1 MAGGFVDNADVIK
14 AIGEMTGG
22 QAPDPL
28 APGLSTEPV
37 VVGDLPGTEE
47 PVEEAP
53 AAAGWEPPVLGPEGV
68 VEEPEE
74 EELETG
80 EELAEGMVQL
90 PDGSVISQA
99 RLAELAQ
106 IDQAFRQDPRI
117 AGAVREAVE
126 RNGLAGVA
134 PAPQP
139 PVPPIPGYTPQ
150 GYQPAPYTPP
160 APAAQ
165 APVQPQFDPR
175 LLPPDVD
182 PDDPTVR
189 WIVSQQQ
196 AQSQQLAQREQA
208 IQAQLAAQ
216 QQRSAA
222 AGIQEA
228 RDKIAR
234 TYPHLTFDDIASA
247 EAQAGARG
255 LGFHFTSMY
264 GEDYGRAF
272 YEAIETAAVA
282 MPELRQKILAPAP
295 SASVTPIRGKQG
307 EKAAKLTALA
317 GSGGTAPRTEPA
329 PQKLT
334 REQKVEGMAEM
345 IAQSLA
351 ANT

>member
-1 MAGGFVDNADVIK
+1 MAGGFVDNADVLK
-14 AIGEMTGG
+14 AIGEMTGET
-22 QAPDPL
+22 PDPL

-37 VVGDLPGTEE
+37 VVGDLPGEE
-47 PVEEAP
+47 TPVEPP
-53 AAAGWEPPVLGPEGV
+53 AAAGGVPPAVGPAGGFGE
-68 VEEPEE
+68 EEPEE
-74 EELETG
+74 EEAG
-80 EELAEGMVQL
+80 EVLAEGMVQL
-90 PDGSVISQA
+90 PDGSVISTA
-99 RLAELAQ
+99 RLQELAT

-126 RNGLAGVA
+126 RNGIAAVA
-134 PAPQP
+134 PPPQP
-139 PVPPIPGYTPQ
+139 AVPPIPGYTPQ
-150 GYQPAPYTPP
+150 GYTP
-160 APAAQ
+160 APAVAPQ
-165 APVQPQFDPR
+165 PVVPAASFPPVQ
-175 LLPPDVD
+175 LPPDVD

-189 WIVSQQQ
+189 WIVQQQQ

-208 IQAQLAAQ
+208 IQQQLAAQ
-216 QQRSAA
+216 QQRSAS

-228 RDKIAR
+228 RAKIAQ

-247 EAQAGARG
+247 EAQASARG
-255 LGFHFTSMY
+255 LGYHFTSMY

-282 MPELRQKILAPAP
+282 MPELRPKILAPAP
-295 SASVTPIRGKQG
+295 AASVTPIRGAQG
-307 EKAAKLTALA
+307 ERAKKLTALA

-329 PQKLT
+329 PQKLS